1 VSGSGASVVGASVVD
16 SSLGG
21 RRRLGPIRAAAIVA
35 NLAFAALAWPVQP
48 ALAVMTDNETVAS
61 TFSTE
66 TLDPPTALTATAAL
80 LLRVNLSWTATVD
93 LRATGYEVF
102 RGTASGGPYTQIT
115 TITSRTTT
123 TYQDTVPLPS
133 QYYYVLKT
141 YFGSWT
147 SVNSNQA
154 SVIAA

>member
-1 VSGSGASVVGASVVD
+1 MS
-16 SSLGG
+16 
-21 RRRLGPIRAAAIVA
+21 RRHGVRAVRALVIAA
-35 NLAFAALAWPVQP
+35 NLLFVALLWPIQP
-48 ALAVMTDNETVAS
+48 ALAVMSDNETGAS

-66 TLDPPTALTATAAL
+66 TLDPPTSLTATAAL

-93 LRATGYEVF
+93 ARATGYQVY
-102 RGTASGGPYTQIT
+102 RGTTNGGPYSLIT
-115 TITSRTTT
+115 TISPRTTT
-123 TYQDTVPLPS
+123 TYQDTVPLPG

-154 SVIAA
+154 SVLAV

>member
-1 VSGSGASVVGASVVD
+1 MSD
-16 SSLGG
+16 T
-21 RRRLGPIRAAAIVA
+21 RRPGLMRATLIFVNVA
-35 NLAFAALAWPVQP
+35 FIALAWPVQP
-48 ALAVMTDNETVAS
+48 ALAVMTDNETVAA

-66 TLDPPTALTATAAL
+66 TLDPPTSLTATAAL

-93 LRATGYEVF
+93 LRATGYQVY
-102 RGTASGGPYTQIT
+102 RGTASGGPYTLIT
-115 TITSRTTT
+115 TITPRATT
-123 TYQDTVPLPS
+123 TYQDTVPLPG

-154 SVIAA
+154 SVIAV

>member
-1 VSGSGASVVGASVVD
+1 MNRRRQVGAT
-16 SSLGG
+16 
-21 RRRLGPIRAAAIVA
+21 RALVIGA
-35 NLAFAALAWPVQP
+35 NLLFVAVAWPVQP
-48 ALAVMTDNETVAS
+48 ALALVTDNETVAS

-66 TLDPPTALTATAAL
+66 TLDPPTGLAASAAL

-93 LRATGYEVF
+93 LRATGYQVY
-102 RGTASGGPYTQIT
+102 RGTASGGPYTLIT
-115 TITSRTTT
+115 TITSRATT
-123 TYQDTVPLPS
+123 TYQDTVPLPG

-154 SVIAA
+154 SVIAV

>member
-1 VSGSGASVVGASVVD
+1 MSR
-16 SSLGG
+16 
-21 RRRLGPIRAAAIVA
+21 RRRLGTARAVLIVV
-35 NLAFAALAWPVQP
+35 NLGFVSFAWPVQP
-48 ALAVMTDNETVAS
+48 ALALMSDNETVAS
-61 TFSTE
+61 AFSTE
-66 TLDPPTALTATAAL
+66 TLDPPTSLTATAAL

-93 LRATGYEVF
+93 ARATGYQVY
-102 RGTASGGPYTQIT
+102 RGTANGGPYSLIT
-115 TITSRTTT
+115 TISPRTTT
-123 TYQDTVPLPS
+123 TYQDTVPLPG

>member
-1 VSGSGASVVGASVVD
+1 MNLPRP
-16 SSLGG
+16 LGTA
-21 RRRLGPIRAAAIVA
+21 RALVIVA
-35 NLAFAALAWPVQP
+35 NLVFVALAWPVQP
-48 ALAVMTDNETVAS
+48 ALAVMNDNETVAS

-66 TLDPPTALTATAAL
+66 TLDPPTSLTAAAAL

-93 LRATGYEVF
+93 VRATGYQVY
-102 RGTASGGPYTQIT
+102 RGTANGGPYALIT
-115 TITSRTTT
+115 TLSPRTTT
-123 TYQDTVPLPS
+123 TYQDTVPLPG

-154 SVIAA
+154 SVLAL

>member
-1 VSGSGASVVGASVVD
+1 MS
-16 SSLGG
+16 
-21 RRRLGPIRAAAIVA
+21 RRPRPGTARVFVIAA
-35 NLAFAALAWPVQP
+35 NLAFVALAWPVQP
-48 ALAVMTDNETVAS
+48 ALAVMTESETVAS

-66 TLDPPTALTATAAL
+66 TLDPPTSLTATAAL

-93 LRATGYEVF
+93 LRATGYQIY
-102 RGTASGGPYTQIT
+102 RGTTNGGPYSL
-115 TITSRTTT
+115 ITSISPRTTT
-123 TYQDTVPLPS
+123 TYQDTVPLPG

-154 SVIAA
+154 SVLAV

>member
-1 VSGSGASVVGASVVD
+1 MSR
-16 SSLGG
+16 
-21 RRRLGPIRAAAIVA
+21 RRRLGRARALVILA
-35 NLAFAALAWPVQP
+35 NLGFVSLAWPVQP
-48 ALAVMTDNETVAS
+48 ALALMSDNETVAS

-66 TLDPPTALTATAAL
+66 TLDPPTSLTATAAL

-93 LRATGYEVF
+93 ARATGYQVY
-102 RGTASGGPYTQIT
+102 RGTANGGPYSLIT
-115 TITSRTTT
+115 TVSPRTTT
-123 TYQDTVPLPS
+123 TYQDTVPLPGI
-133 QYYYVLKT
+133 YYYVLKT

>member
-1 VSGSGASVVGASVVD
+1 MNRRPSLSAARAFVIVV
-16 SSLGG
+16 
-21 RRRLGPIRAAAIVA
+21 
-35 NLAFAALAWPVQP
+35 NLALVALVWPVQP

-66 TLDPPTALTATAAL
+66 TLDPPTSLTATAAL

-93 LRATGYEVF
+93 VRATGYQVY
-102 RGTASGGPYTQIT
+102 RGTTNGGPYSLIT
-115 TITSRTTT
+115 TISPRTTT
-123 TYQDTVPLPS
+123 TYQDTVPLPGL
-133 QYYYVLKT
+133 YYYVLKT

-154 SVIAA
+154 SVLAA